1 MVNTESSSGL
11 PAQDGADPARAIPA
25 ARNYRASR
33 IAEFRPGNAGVPA
46 TLNGDAAMTTRRK
59 FLGNTSAT
67 LAGSLLLGSVP
78 GWLSA
83 AESKSMLKRTIPS
96 SGETVPVIG
105 MGTSGS
111 FEVPAGSVEYEA
123 LKEVLRRFFAGGATI
138 IDTAPT
144 YSNAEDNLG
153 PLLSGSGARSKAF
166 IATKLSGVSGR
177 EEGLA
182 QFNNTLKRLRTDK
195 VELLQVHNLRD
206 WKTQIEVARELKKQ
220 GKVKY
225 VGVTHYVDS
234 AHDEIADVVQ
244 ATKPD
249 FLQINHSVT
258 NRDIEKRVLPLAKDL
273 GVAVL
278 TNRNFNDGALFRQ
291 VQGKTLPGWASESGI
306 TSWAQMFLKYSLS
319 HEAVTAVIPATGKP
333 DRQSDNLKAGYG
345 PLLTAKQ
352 QQEIIALVG

>member
-1 MVNTESSSGL
+1 MSTRRQFIGSSAGALAAMSFLSAQAADKSGKGML
-11 PAQDGADPARAIPA
+11 MRAIPA
-25 ARNYRASR
+25 SG
-33 IAEFRPGNAGVPA
+33 EKVPA
-46 TLNGDAAMTTRRK
+46 
-59 FLGNTSAT
+59 
-67 LAGSLLLGSVP
+67 
-78 GWLSA
+78 
-83 AESKSMLKRTIPS
+83 
-96 SGETVPVIG
+96 IG

-111 FEVPAGSVEYEA
+111 FQIPQDGPEYQA
-123 LKEVLRRFFAGGATI
+123 LKEVMKRFFAGGATL

-144 YSNAEDNLG
+144 YGNAEDNLG
-153 PLLSGSGARSKAF
+153 PLLAEGGYRKKAF

-177 EEGLA
+177 EDGLA
-182 QFNNTLKRLRTDK
+182 QFNSTLKRLRVEK

-225 VGVTHYVDS
+225 VGVTHYTDS
-234 AHDEIADVVQ
+234 AHAEIAEVVK

-258 NRDIEKRVLPLAKDL
+258 NRGIESSVLPVAKDL

-291 VQGKTLPGWASESGI
+291 VEGKALPGWAAEAGI

-333 DRQSDNLKAGYG
+333 DRQTDNLKAGFG
-345 PLLTAKQ
+345 PLLTPAQ
-352 QQEIIALVG
+352 QKELIALVG

>member
-1 MVNTESSSGL
+1 
-11 PAQDGADPARAIPA
+11 
-25 ARNYRASR
+25 
-33 IAEFRPGNAGVPA
+33 
-46 TLNGDAAMTTRRK
+46 MTTRRH
-59 FLGNTSAT
+59 FLMLSGAAWLAT
-67 LAGSLLLGSVP
+67 HAHAATQAG
-78 GWLSA
+78 
-83 AESKSMLKRTIPS
+83 MLRRPIPS
-96 SGETVPVIG
+96 SGEMIPAIG

-111 FEVPAGSVEYEA
+111 FQIPADSAEYQA
-123 LKEVLRRFFAGGATI
+123 LKDVLKRFFAGGASL

-144 YSNAEDNLG
+144 YGNAEDNLG
-153 PLLSGSGARSKAF
+153 PLLAEGGYRKKAF
-166 IATKLSGVSGR
+166 IATKLSGVTGR
-177 EEGLA
+177 DAGLE
-182 QFNNTLKRLRTDK
+182 QFNNTLRRLGTDK

-225 VGVTHYVDS
+225 IGVTHYVDS

-258 NRDIEKRVLPLAKDL
+258 NRGIENRVLPLAREL

-291 VQGKTLPGWASESGI
+291 VEGKPLPGWAREAGVS
-306 TSWAQMFLKYSLS
+306 SWAQMFLKYSLS

-333 DRQSDNLKAGYG
+333 DRQSDNLKAGFG
-345 PLLTAKQ
+345 PLLTPAQ
-352 QQEIIALVG
+352 QKELIALVG